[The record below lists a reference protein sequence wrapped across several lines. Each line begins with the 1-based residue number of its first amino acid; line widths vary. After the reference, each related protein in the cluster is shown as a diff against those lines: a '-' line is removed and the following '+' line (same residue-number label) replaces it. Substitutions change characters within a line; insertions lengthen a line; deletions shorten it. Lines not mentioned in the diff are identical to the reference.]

1 MTNNNSV
8 VITSTLMADLKEYLS
23 SHQFSQIVVL
33 TDSNTKEHCYPLVCD
48 ELPEHIEISIPAGED
63 HKHIHTCIG
72 LWEKM
77 TSHAL
82 DRKALMINLGGG
94 VIGDMGGFAA
104 AAYKR
109 GITFIN
115 LPTTLLAQADA
126 SVGGKLGI
134 DFQGFKNHIGFFKDP
149 ARIFIWPEFL
159 KTLPP
164 NELRSGFAEIIKH
177 SLIGDKAH
185 WDLLKTKSLEEQD
198 MKLHIAHAV
207 KFKQSVVEEDPYEMG
222 LRKILNFGH
231 TIGHAIESYY
241 LDKGPKRLLHGEAIA
256 IGMITE
262 TYLSKKLLGLSEG
275 ALKEVTDFILS
286 IYGKVTLDK
295 TTIPDFI
302 QLTTQDKKNEGGQVL
317 MTLLSELGKAEINC
331 AVKGPDIAEAINYY
345 IDLDDKS

>member
-8 VITSTLMADLKEYLS
+8 VITPTLVGELNQYLS

-33 TDSNTKEHCYPLVCD
+33 TDSNTREHCYPLISAD
-48 ELPEHIEISIPAGED
+48 LPAHTEISIPAGED
-63 HKHIHTCIG
+63 HKNIHTCIT

-77 TSHAL
+77 TSLAL

-134 DFQGFKNHIGFFKDP
+134 DFQGFKNHIGFFQNP
-149 ARIFIWPEFL
+149 ERIFIWPEFL
-159 KTLPP
+159 KTLPL

-177 SLIGDKAH
+177 SLIGDKGH
-185 WDLLKTKSLEEQD
+185 WDLLKTKSLKEQD
-198 MKLHIAHAV
+198 MDLHIAHAV
-207 KFKQSVVEEDPYEMG
+207 KFKQSVVEQDPYERG

-231 TIGHAIESYY
+231 TIGHAIESFY
-241 LDKGPKRLLHGEAIA
+241 LDKGAKRLLHGEAIA

-262 TYLSKKLLGLSEG
+262 TYLSKKLLGLSDT
-275 ALKEVTDFILS
+275 ALEEVTQFTLS
-286 IYGKVTLDK
+286 IYGKVTIDK
-295 TTIPDFI
+295 ATIPNLI
-302 QLTTQDKKNEGGQVL
+302 QLTTQDKKNEGGKVL
-317 MTLLSELGKAEINC
+317 MTLIADLGKAEINC
-331 AVKGPDIAEAINYY
+331 AVTDADIEEAITYY
-345 IDLDDKS
+345 INLDPRS